1 MNNLQK
7 LGLVSIM
14 LTSLFMVNDANANEV
29 TPKKKPSDFVEKSQ
43 DWFQKEWQE
52 TVNFQEIKWAEG
64 KQQLENNKLYIQNLW
79 NKVKSYVS
87 QN

>member
-1 MNNLQK
+1 MKK
-7 LGLVSIM
+7 LMLVAC
-14 LTSLFMVNDANANEV
+14 LTLSTFAFVSADEV

-52 TVNFQEIKWAEG
+52 TVNFQETKWAEG

-79 NKVKSYVS
+79 NKVVGHVT
-87 QN
+87 QD

>member
-1 MNNLQK
+1 M
-7 LGLVSIM
+7 LVAC
-14 LTSLFMVNDANANEV
+14 LTLSTFASANANEV

-64 KQQLENNKLYIQNLW
+64 KQQLQNNKLYIQNLW
-79 NKVKSYVS
+79 NKVIGHVT
-87 QN
+87 QD